1 MATSKRDYYEV
12 LGVPKNASEDEIKK
26 AYRKLAMKH
35 HPDRN
40 QGDAAKDA
48 EARFKE
54 AKEAYEML
62 SDAEKRAAY
71 DQFGHAGVDP
81 SMRGGAGP
89 GAEGFGGFA
98 EAFGDIFGDIFGQA
112 GAGGARRGGGGRHVY
127 RGADLSYAME
137 VTLEEAAKG
146 KDAQIRIP
154 SWSECE
160 TCHGTGA
167 KPGTQAK
174 TCNTCHGQGVVQ
186 MRQGFFSVQQT
197 CPHCRGSGKI
207 IPDPC
212 TTCHG
217 QGKVKKQRTL
227 EVKIPAGI
235 DDGMRI
241 RSAGNGEPGTNGG
254 PPGDLYIEI
263 RLKKHAIFERDGDD
277 LHCVVPVGITRAALG
292 GEIEVPTLDGKAAID
307 IPEGTQAGKQ
317 FRIRGKGV
325 KGVRSS
331 YPGDLYC
338 HIVVETPVKLT
349 EHQRKLLKELDES
362 LKKGGAKHSPQ
373 EESWADKL
381 KGFFTA

>member
-1 MATSKRDYYEV
+1 MATKKDYYDT
-12 LGVPKNASEDEIKK
+12 LGVPKNASDDDIKK

-40 QGDAAKDA
+40 QGDGSKNS
-48 EARFKE
+48 EEKFKE

-62 SDAEKRAAY
+62 SDAQKRAAY
-71 DQFGHAGVDP
+71 DQYGHAGVDP
-81 SMRGGAGP
+81 NRGGGP

-98 EAFGDIFGDIFGQA
+98 EAFGDIFGDVFGGQR
-112 GAGGARRGGGGRHVY
+112 GGQGGGGRQVY
-127 RGADLSYAME
+127 RGGDLSYAME
-137 VTLEEAAKG
+137 ITLEEAATG

-154 SWSECE
+154 SWDDCSICQ
-160 TCHGTGA
+160 GSGA
-167 KPGTQAK
+167 KPGTKVA
-174 TCNTCHGQGVVQ
+174 TCTTCHGHGVVQ

-197 CPHCRGSGKI
+197 CPQCKGSGKL
-207 IPDPC
+207 IPSPC
-212 TTCHG
+212 VACHG
-217 QGKVKKQRTL
+217 VGKTKTNKTL

-241 RSAGNGEPGTNGG
+241 RSTGNGEPGTNGG

-263 RLKKHAIFERDGDD
+263 RIKKHDIFEREGDD
-277 LHCVVPVGITRAALG
+277 LHCAVPISFTTAALG
-292 GEIEVPTLDGKAAID
+292 GEIDVPTLSGKAAID

-317 FRIRGKGV
+317 FRLRGKGI

-338 HIVVETPVKLT
+338 HISVETPVKLT

-362 LKKGGAKHSPQ
+362 IKTGGAKHSPS
-373 EESWADKL
+373 EEGWTDKL
-381 KGFFTA
+381 KSFFGA